1 MMCKSDK
8 HTFISNIWN
17 TLKIWEMY
25 LIQWKKWI
33 FPCSSSWCTSGDPVL
48 NSCCP
53 HVEDSPEL
61 FFVMFVS
68 ALIRADVW
76 SRLWITNFFRFSK
89 SFDDILLRPRLLVY
103 VPCLCLLTYVSY
115 LLKQW
120 CFMWPPKRQK
130 SQKSSPERDFFLSQ
144 KDIMQMMV
152 VRRTRRADTR
162 RRKVNLDLLLVL
174 NPVLCVLYGKD
185 RHGSKWQNWEYKQT
199 KQTEHTEWTSQH
211 RGTHR
216 A

>member
-1 MMCKSDK
+1 MHVWRPGAELLLFSCRGQSRALLCHVCFSID
-8 HTFISNIWN
+8 
-17 TLKIWEMY
+17 
-25 LIQWKKWI
+25 Q
-33 FPCSSSWCTSGDPVL
+33 SW
-48 NSCCP
+48 
-53 HVEDSPEL
+53 
-61 FFVMFVS
+61 F
-68 ALIRADVW
+68 W
-76 SRLWITNFFRFSK
+76 SHLWITNFFRFSK

-120 CFMWPPKRQK
+120 CFTWPPKRQK

-152 VRRTRRADTR
+152 VRRTRRADTQ

-174 NPVLCVLYGKD
+174 NPVLCILYGKD
-185 RHGSKWQNWEYKQT
+185 RHGSKWQNWEHKQT
-199 KQTEHTEWTSQH
+199 KQTEHTVWTSQH
-211 RGTHR
+211 WGKHR

>member
-1 MMCKSDK
+1 MHVWRPGAELLLFSCRGQSRALLCHVCFSIDQSWFLVSSLNHK
-8 HTFISNIWN
+8 FLQIF
-17 TLKIWEMY
+17 KIFWRHPPETQAVS
-25 LIQWKKWI
+25 L
-33 FPCSSSWCTSGDPVL
+33 CSRS
-48 NSCCP
+48 
-53 HVEDSPEL
+53 
-61 FFVMFVS
+61 FVFG
-68 ALIRADVW
+68 
-76 SRLWITNFFRFSK
+76 
-89 SFDDILLRPRLLVY
+89 
-103 VPCLCLLTYVSY
+103 LCLLTYVSY

-130 SQKSSPERDFFLSQ
+130 SQKSSTERDFFLSQ

-152 VRRTRRADTR
+152 VRRTQRADTQ

-174 NPVLCVLYGKD
+174 NLVLCVLYGKD

-211 RGTHR
+211 RGKHR